1 MTNVSSASSSKGG
14 VSSQLSSVNLQ
25 IIPLPN
31 KLCEQNL
38 LAAVP
43 RPRSRSEF
51 EGNLYRTKFEFEV
64 KPIHK
69 KNPQMFDDDD
79 DEIEIIDTV
88 NETLESSNRVS
99 ADDLKHLLRK
109 EEKRIKE
116 IFPHA
121 NSIHQLDDNEVF
133 TAKRII
139 DQEKAADSDFKASL
153 VRYQLAYNKPII
165 GQKRA
170 NETPEQ
176 LALPNKVQRNNLT
189 EKASGAHQPQQSLP
203 PKKNPLLDKK
213 PSIVSSSHSSSRTIW
228 NGRENMKFVNGSLI
242 NVENLLSNAPKAAH
256 SVQLVNSSGTGVQTV
271 PSSSQVATNKNS
283 ATTNRLKESEKKL
296 LNEID
301 FLLSQKSSHLHEAND
316 EWHENFQNRLKSLEK
331 QEYKEQKKAERTHFM
346 ITGFECLTCS
356 QQQQQKSSFLTEL
369 YPSVCQ
375 EKKHIIRSN
384 VSIMKRFFL
393 CSNCGRKDFT
403 LLKHEVKPT
412 PGSNNSNSNG
422 NATGFL
428 CLPPSRNCG
437 GCGKD
442 AWVMAG
448 KTATF
453 QGSEQRGGGGGH
465 SLDGEKLVTSATDWT
480 SRQDKLNMAVRVSSL
495 DNKR

>member
-1 MTNVSSASSSKGG
+1 MTNISSSKGG
-14 VSSQLSSVNLQ
+14 VSSVRQSICRLFLSLTNSVN
-25 IIPLPN
+25 
-31 KLCEQNL
+31 CEQNL

-43 RPRSRSEF
+43 GPKSRSEF
-51 EGNLYRTKFEFEV
+51 GETLYRTNFELET
-64 KPIHK
+64 IHK
-69 KNPQMFDDDD
+69 KSTMFDDDD

-99 ADDLKHLLRK
+99 ADDLKLLLRK

-153 VRYQLAYNKPII
+153 VRYQLAYNKPIS

-176 LALPNKVQRNNLT
+176 LTLPNKVQRNNLI
-189 EKASGAHQPQQSLP
+189 EKASIANQLKPSLP
-203 PKKNPLLDKK
+203 PKKYPLLDKK
-213 PSIVSSSHSSSRTIW
+213 PPIVSSSSSRTIW

-242 NVENLLSNAPKAAH
+242 NVETLLSNAPKSAH

-271 PSSSQVATNKNS
+271 PPSSQVATNKNS

-412 PGSNNSNSNG
+412 PGSNNSNIN

-453 QGSEQRGGGGGH
+453 QGSEQRGGGGH

>member
-1 MTNVSSASSSKGG
+1 
-14 VSSQLSSVNLQ
+14 
-25 IIPLPN
+25 
-31 KLCEQNL
+31 
-38 LAAVP
+38 
-43 RPRSRSEF
+43 
-51 EGNLYRTKFEFEV
+51 
-64 KPIHK
+64 
-69 KNPQMFDDDD
+69 MFDDDD

-88 NETLESSNRVS
+88 NETLESSNRIS

-170 NETPEQ
+170 NDTPEQ
-176 LALPNKVQRNNLT
+176 LTLPNKVQRNNLT
-189 EKASGAHQPQQSLP
+189 EKSSIANQAQQSLP
-203 PKKNPLLDKK
+203 PKKNPLLEKK
-213 PSIVSSSHSSSRTIW
+213 TPIVSSSSSSSRTIW

-242 NVENLLSNAPKAAH
+242 NMENLLTNAPKAAH
-256 SVQLVNSSGTGVQTV
+256 SVQLVNSAGTRVQ
-271 PSSSQVATNKNS
+271 PAASSSSQSSKNS
-283 ATTNRLKESEKKL
+283 ATTVNKLKESEKNL

-356 QQQQQKSSFLTEL
+356 QQQQKTTCLTEL

-393 CSNCGRKDFT
+393 CSHCGRKDFT

-412 PGSNNSNSNG
+412 PGSSNSKNNN

-448 KTATF
+448 KSATY
-453 QGSEQRGGGGGH
+453 QGSEQRGGGQ
-465 SLDGEKLVTSATDWT
+465 SLEGEKLVTSATDWT